1 MTQKTADLSVIIAT
15 LGGDSLAAT
24 VKCIKQST
32 TTPKEILICIPQ
44 DEANKVRHLE
54 DEQTRILIT
63 KERGQVAQRAEGFRN
78 VKSNLVLQMDDDVI
92 FNSSTIQTMMQHLL
106 NLGAGHVVGP
116 IFCDDINHQP
126 IARFDPSLKG
136 ILKSAYFTL
145 VAGLPWGLQRMGK
158 FSSVTCA
165 ISIDPQFAEKPLQQ
179 VQWLAGG
186 FVLGFQQDLV
196 LENFYPISGKAYAE
210 DLLHSK
216 SRVEKG
222 VRHVVAT
229 EVMVNTK
236 PPGDEITWGE
246 LSRELKARRL
256 VAKHLGAVNPRVAFF
271 FAMEQ
276 FKRAIKA
283 ILKAC

>member
-1 MTQKTADLSVIIAT
+1 MTQKIADLSVVIAT

-24 VKCIKQST
+24 VACIKQST
-32 TTPKEILICIPQ
+32 TAPKEILICIPQ
-44 DEANKVRHLE
+44 DEANKVRLLE
-54 DEQTRILIT
+54 DEQTHILVT

-78 VKSNLVLQMDDDVI
+78 VKSNLVLQMDDDVL
-92 FNSSTIQTMMQHLL
+92 FSPTTIQTMIQHLL

-116 IFCDDINHQP
+116 IFCDDVNHQP

-165 ISIDPQFAEKPLQQ
+165 ISLDPQFAEKPLQQ
-179 VQWLAGG
+179 AQWLAGG

-196 LENFYPISGKAYAE
+196 FENFYPVSGKAYAE

-216 SRVEKG
+216 ARYEKG

-229 EVMVNTK
+229 EVMVSTK
-236 PPGDEITWGE
+236 PQSDEITWGE
-246 LSRELKARRL
+246 LSRELKARRM
-256 VAKHLGAVNPRVAFF
+256 VAKHLGALNPRATFF

-276 FKRAIKA
+276 LKRAIKA
-283 ILKAC
+283 TLRAC

>member
-1 MTQKTADLSVIIAT
+1 MTQKIADLSVVIAT

-24 VKCIKQST
+24 VACIKQST
-32 TTPKEILICIPQ
+32 TAPKEILICIPQ
-44 DEANKVRHLE
+44 DEANKVRLLE
-54 DEQTRILIT
+54 DEQTHILVT

-78 VKSNLVLQMDDDVI
+78 VKSNLVLQMDDDVM
-92 FNSSTIQTMMQHLL
+92 FSPTTIQTMIQHLL

-116 IFCDDINHQP
+116 IFCDDVNHQP

-165 ISIDPQFAEKPLQQ
+165 ISLDPQFAEKPLQQ
-179 VQWLAGG
+179 AQWLAGG

-196 LENFYPISGKAYAE
+196 FENFYPVSGKAYAE

-216 SRVEKG
+216 ARYEKG

-229 EVMVNTK
+229 EVMVSTK
-236 PPGDEITWGE
+236 PQSDEITWGE
-246 LSRELKARRL
+246 LSRELKARRM
-256 VAKHLGAVNPRVAFF
+256 VAKHLGALNPRATFF

-276 FKRAIKA
+276 LKRAIKA
-283 ILKAC
+283 TLRAC